1 MDRDLFISYYTI
13 NSLAEADKMLEFIR
27 IVLLEYEKPL
37 DKIELLLSVC
47 IQMPFLLIEVFQ
59 FLKEKEQLKYN
70 LTILS
75 NNQNQIIKIY

>member
-1 MDRDLFISYYTI
+1 MDRDKFISFYMI
-13 NSLAEADKMLEFIR
+13 QIFDIERVVEFIET
-27 IVLLEYEKPL
+27 VLLEYEKPP
-37 DKIELLLSVC
+37 DKVKQLIEVC
-47 IQMPFLLIEVFQ
+47 ILDTFLLIEVFQ